1 MAGRPNLVV
10 TLEEVCELY
19 KHIKTLPFH
28 KIIEQNF
35 VQEYEINP
43 ENLLLQNMPLVKK
56 CRYEKNNFD
65 RRMTY
70 LNLLKQST
78 KPTQL
83 ERSILELEKLS
94 IINADAYFTMHK
106 SLDQLKRS
114 AKNAFLEKNIVVE
127 VQKALDPQIT
137 KNKAESRNQRNA
149 ELIFLGA
156 AVKKL
161 LAESD
166 AYKNKLDIQR
176 IGIALKTAM
185 LVEFGKKHF
194 KGFKSAVEQFE
205 ARPECQK
212 INQLVNEIYKDPRN
226 PHKNNGDN

>member
-10 TLEEVCELY
+10 TLDELCELY

-43 ENLLLQNMPLVKK
+43 ENLLLQNMALVKK
-56 CRYEKNNFD
+56 CRYEKNDFD

-94 IINADAYFTMHK
+94 IKNADAYFTMHK

-137 KNKAESRNQRNA
+137 QNKAESRNQRNA

-166 AYKNKLDIQR
+166 AYKNRTDIER
-176 IGIALKTAM
+176 IGIAIKTAM
-185 LVEFGKKHF
+185 LVEFGKNQF
-194 KGFKSAVEQFE
+194 NGFNNVVEQFE
-205 ARPECQK
+205 ARPACQK
-212 INQLVNEIYKDPRN
+212 INQLVDEIYKDSRN
-226 PHKNNGDN
+226 PHKQ

>member
-10 TLEEVCELY
+10 TQDELSKLY
-19 KHIKTLPFH
+19 QHIKTLPFH

-35 VQEYEINP
+35 LREYEINP
-43 ENLLLQNMPLVKK
+43 EKLLTQNLALVKK
-56 CRYEKNNFD
+56 CRYEKNDFD
-65 RRMTY
+65 KRMTY

-83 ERSILELEKLS
+83 EQSILALEKLS
-94 IINADAYFTMHK
+94 TTSADAYFTMHK

-114 AKNAFLEKNIVVE
+114 AKNEFLEKNIAVE
-127 VQKALDPQIT
+127 VQKALDPKIAE
-137 KNKAESRNQRNA
+137 NKAESRNQRNA

-166 AYKNKLDIQR
+166 TYKNRTDIER

-194 KGFKSAVEQFE
+194 KGFNSAVKQFE

-212 INQLVNEIYKDPRN
+212 INQLINEIYKDPRN
-226 PHKNNGDN
+226 PHKQ

>member
-10 TLEEVCELY
+10 TLDELCELY

-43 ENLLLQNMPLVKK
+43 ENLLLQNIALVKK
-56 CRYEKNNFD
+56 CRYEKNDFD

-70 LNLLKQST
+70 FNLLKQST

-94 IINADAYFTMHK
+94 ITNADAYFTMHK

-114 AKNAFLEKNIVVE
+114 AKNAFLEKNIMVE
-127 VQKALDPQIT
+127 TQKVLDPQIAT
-137 KNKAESRNQRNA
+137 NKAESRNQRNA

-161 LAESD
+161 LAASTGYE
-166 AYKNKLDIQR
+166 ANNDIER

-185 LVEFGKKHF
+185 FVEFGKEEY
-194 KGFKSAVEQFE
+194 KGFKKVIQGFE
-205 ARPECQK
+205 ERPECQR
-212 INQLVNEIYKDPRN
+212 INQLVDEIYKDSRN
-226 PHKNNGDN
+226 PHKK

>member
-10 TLEEVCELY
+10 TQDELSKLY
-19 KHIKTLPFH
+19 QHIKTLPFH

-35 VQEYEINP
+35 LREYEINP
-43 ENLLLQNMPLVKK
+43 EKLLTQNLALVKK
-56 CRYEKNNFD
+56 CRYEKNDFD
-65 RRMTY
+65 KRMTY

-83 ERSILELEKLS
+83 EQSILALEKLS
-94 IINADAYFTMHK
+94 TTSADAYFTMHK

-114 AKNAFLEKNIVVE
+114 AKNEFLEKNIAVE
-127 VQKALDPQIT
+127 VQKALDPKIAE
-137 KNKAESRNQRNA
+137 NKAESRNQRNA

-166 AYKNKLDIQR
+166 TYKNRTDIER

-194 KGFKSAVEQFE
+194 KGFNSAVEQFE

-212 INQLVNEIYKDPRN
+212 INQLINEIYKDPRN
-226 PHKNNGDN
+226 PHKQ

>member
-1 MAGRPNLVV
+1 MVGRPNLVV
-10 TLEEVCELY
+10 TQEELCELY
-19 KHIKTLPFH
+19 EHIKKLPFH

-35 VQEYEINP
+35 VNEYEINP
-43 ENLLLQNMPLVKK
+43 ENLLLQKMALVKK
-56 CRYEKNNFD
+56 CRYEKNDFD

-70 LNLLKQST
+70 LDLLKQST

-94 IINADAYFTMHK
+94 ITNADAYFTMHK

-114 AKNAFLEKNIVVE
+114 AKNEFLEKNIVVE
-127 VQKALDPQIT
+127 VQKALDPTIAQQ
-137 KNKAESRNQRNA
+137 KSESRNHRNA

-166 AYKNKLDIQR
+166 TYKNRTDIER

-194 KGFKSAVEQFE
+194 KGFNSAVEQFE

-212 INQLVNEIYKDPRN
+212 INQLINEIYKDPRN
-226 PHKNNGDN
+226 PHKQ

>member
-10 TLEEVCELY
+10 TLDELCELY

-43 ENLLLQNMPLVKK
+43 ENLLLQNIALVKK
-56 CRYEKNNFD
+56 CRYEKNDFD

-70 LNLLKQST
+70 FNLLKQST

-83 ERSILELEKLS
+83 ERSVLELEKLS
-94 IINADAYFTMHK
+94 IKNADAYFTMHK

-114 AKNAFLEKNIVVE
+114 AKNAFLEKNIMVE
-127 VQKALDPQIT
+127 TQKVLDPQIAT
-137 KNKAESRNQRNA
+137 NKAESRNQRNA

-161 LAESD
+161 LAESTGYE
-166 AYKNKLDIQR
+166 ANNDIER

-185 LVEFGKKHF
+185 FVEFGKEEY
-194 KGFKSAVEQFE
+194 KGFKKVIQDFE
-205 ARPECQK
+205 ERPECQK
-212 INQLVNEIYKDPRN
+212 INQVINKILNDPRN
-226 PHKNNGDN
+226 PHKQ